1 MKFYKSKYF
10 ILRDILSHY
19 LDIELGFP
27 HIKMRCSMYCQLKFR
42 NPALARLKMSPSV
55 EGK

>member
-42 NPALARLKMSPSV
+42 NPALHAL
-55 EGK
+55 